1 VCSLLPEGW
10 LEAAQG
16 TPLLP
21 TAAAPYTPPVVLYDG
36 TTIEMA
42 GASTTAAAV
51 AEATCTSAAVAELL
65 ISCMGW
71 KVGRRTIN
79 LASFQVKIGT
89 ILQLANRPS
98 PQTALLSTFSVLVSP
113 TAEPSPDNVQ
123 RMLSRMW
130 SRPCDGRSLE
140 VLWRMVLNGVPTA
153 DSLPLLQSR
162 QCGCGLA
169 IGPTRIHLYHQCAIV
184 QPAWLHVQQQLCDD
198 YAIPP
203 PGLLQR
209 RHIWMGI
216 RPHPRL
222 HQGIWDIV
230 AIKLLAAFESGRK
243 NWFDRVL
250 KLQRASALAPRGRGG
265 GRGRGRSSRTTGS
278 IHRPAMAPGPD
289 MIASVS
295 QIVLTEFWSGLTEI
309 ASLGVLPPAW
319 LAVIPITHPFLH
331 PDESRTQWVVSSY
344 E

>member
-1 VCSLLPEGW
+1 
-10 LEAAQG
+10 
-16 TPLLP
+16 
-21 TAAAPYTPPVVLYDG
+21 
-36 TTIEMA
+36 
-42 GASTTAAAV
+42 
-51 AEATCTSAAVAELL
+51 
-65 ISCMGW
+65 MGW
-71 KVGRRTIN
+71 KIGRRTLT
-79 LASFQVKIGT
+79 LASFKVKFGT
-89 ILQLANRPS
+89 ILQLASRPA
-98 PQTALLSTFSVLVSP
+98 PQESLMSTFSMLVSP
-113 TAEPSPDNVQ
+113 TTEPSPGGVQ

-140 VLWRMVLNGVPTA
+140 VLWRLVNGVPTA
-153 DSLPLLQSR
+153 DRLPLLQSR

-169 IGPTRIHLYHQCAIV
+169 IGPTRIHVYHQCAII
-184 QPAWLHVQQQLCDD
+184 QPAWLAVQHQLCDE
-198 YAIPP
+198 YAIPA
-203 PGLLQR
+203 PGVLQR

-230 AIKLLAAFESGRK
+230 AIKLLTACEAGRK

-250 KLQRASALAPRGRGG
+250 KLQRASDVAARGRGR

-278 IHRPAMAPGPD
+278 IHRPAMAPGPA

-295 QIVLTEFWSGLTEI
+295 QVVLAEFWAGLTDI

-319 LAVIPITHPFLH
+319 LAVVPVNHPFLH
-331 PDESRTQWVVSSY
+331 PDDTRSHWVVSYY